1 LFITLVISNFFIFK
15 KLHKVINNNVGQN
28 KKNGNLGGIKVRIR
42 RILKKGIHLII
53 SIIVAILLFNIN
65 SITAKAY
72 MKIETINTGKKT
84 IMIDPG
90 HGGIDGGAVSKNGTI
105 EKDINLKISLK
116 LKKQFEDKGIIV
128 LVTREKDEGLYS
140 DTGRI
145 RDKKNEDLQNRCS
158 MKGKVSPDVFISI
171 HLNMFQQS
179 QYYGAQ
185 VWYSKEGEEA
195 VLAHI
200 IQQNFIKDLDNS
212 NNRREK
218 CAKGAYKLLR
228 CHENV
233 PSILVECGFLSNSN
247 EEEKLK
253 SDTYQEKIAVSIANS
268 LEEFFNMKEGKEKEM
283 NHMLEYDDE
292 VYDNDIYDELDE
304 IYTNI
309 E

>member
-1 LFITLVISNFFIFK
+1 LITLLISNFFIFK

-28 KKNGNLGGIKVRIR
+28 KKNGNLGGIKVHIR

-233 PSILVECGFLSNSN
+233 PSILIECGFLSNSN